1 MKSDDMC
8 IDNWT
13 GFIFD
18 SFESVSFISLITNV
32 LYVRHD
38 LICFEDTDFFQLQT
52 INLLD
57 VIACMQVCRFQ
68 GYFNIIFLLYELAF
82 REFSEETILLGIGQA
97 CQLAALI
104 RDGYGKIVFL
114 TEVYI

>member
-1 MKSDDMC
+1 
-8 IDNWT
+8 
-13 GFIFD
+13 
-18 SFESVSFISLITNV
+18 
-32 LYVRHD
+32 
-38 LICFEDTDFFQLQT
+38 
-52 INLLD
+52 
-57 VIACMQVCRFQ
+57 MQVCRFQ